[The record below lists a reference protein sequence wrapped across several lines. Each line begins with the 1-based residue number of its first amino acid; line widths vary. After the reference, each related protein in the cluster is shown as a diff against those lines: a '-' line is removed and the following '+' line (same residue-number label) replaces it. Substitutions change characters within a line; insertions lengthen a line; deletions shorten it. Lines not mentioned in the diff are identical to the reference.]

1 MEANTGSS
9 CALEVPKAMEEH
21 QEVAPPSSKHPMAVT
36 TPSSSEAVPPPSE
49 AVPPPSEE
57 VPPPSEA
64 VPSEHYM
71 PVPPA
76 SPALLAALRG
86 WVRRLANERALF
98 RPGLPLS
105 QAFLDPSYLDTD
117 TKARVAAQVAAQL
130 QAMPGRGEGRKGEEG
145 GERFYLYTLHDPTL
159 AGAWAPFS
167 DLAPVVDRHTRS
179 LSSSSPPLPL

>member
-1 MEANTGSS
+1 MLSHSYRATVEANTGSS

-49 AVPPPSEE
+49 AVP
-57 VPPPSEA
+57 
-64 VPSEHYM
+64 SEHYM

-86 WVRRLANERALF
+86 WVRRLATERALF

-179 LSSSSPPLPL
+179 LSSSSPPPPL